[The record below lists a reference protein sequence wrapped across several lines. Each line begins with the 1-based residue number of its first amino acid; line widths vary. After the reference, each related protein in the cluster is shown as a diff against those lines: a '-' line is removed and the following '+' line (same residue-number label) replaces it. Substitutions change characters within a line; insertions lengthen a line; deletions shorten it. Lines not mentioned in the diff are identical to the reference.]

1 MSLGKRLFLLILTLF
16 ILSMLA
22 VQVVT
27 IRQTTVQF
35 NDVLRSFQASM
46 AAIQRVAAESFHD
59 MSVQAAR
66 DLLLEITMA
75 AGDSLQPGESEKFL
89 YLARQQDAIPDLQ
102 EFSFYGP
109 DGRVEMSS
117 VPEAKGRAIPPD
129 VWEEGQKTK
138 EVVIREDEGAYLL
151 FEPLMAN
158 GDMVRF
164 HPEWKVGQYYGMLHI
179 RFSKERMN
187 HVVKESDRHTAE
199 GLEAAR
205 GVYRA
210 ARTRIIGVGALIVAS
225 CLVAMGVLLGLL
237 IRNKLTRPIERV
249 IESLTGG
256 AAQVNEASGQVAASS
271 QSLAEGASEQA
282 SSLEESSAALEEMA
296 SMTRQNADNAG
307 HANRLMSEAEQMVNR
322 GVAVMQRMS
331 GTMEQIKG
339 SSAETAKIIKTIDEI
354 AFQTNLLALNA
365 AVEAARAGEAGKG
378 FAVVAE
384 EVRNLARRAADA
396 AKNTAALIEE
406 STRHADAG
414 VNVSTDMAKDLREI
428 QASTSKVATLISE
441 IAAASKEQAQGIE
454 QVNTAVSEMDKVV
467 QGNAAHA
474 EESASAAQELES
486 QSRDLDATIAE
497 LIWIVTGK
505 REEGV
510 LEAEGRSGAASPAAV
525 PDRAA
530 KSLRV
535 EGAPKALPGRS
546 EQG

>member
-22 VQVVT
+22 VQTVS

-35 NDVLRSFQASM
+35 NEVLRSFQSTMEAVRSM
-46 AAIQRVAAESFHD
+46 ATESFHG
-59 MSVQAAR
+59 MSVQSAR

-75 AGDSLQPGESEKFL
+75 AGDSLQPGEGEKFM
-89 YLARQQDAIPDLQ
+89 YLARQQAAIEGLL

-117 VPEAKGRAIPPD
+117 VAEARGRAIPPD

-138 EVVIREDEGAYLL
+138 DVVVREDEGAYLL

-187 HVVKESDRHTAE
+187 HMVKESDRHTAE
-199 GLEAAR
+199 GLAAAR
-205 GVYRA
+205 AMYGA
-210 ARTRIIGVGALIVAS
+210 ARTRIIGIGVVIVAI

-249 IESLTGG
+249 IESLSSG
-256 AAQVNEASGQVAASS
+256 AAQVNDASGQVASSS
-271 QSLAEGASEQA
+271 QALADGASQQA

-307 HANRLMSEAEQMVNR
+307 HANGLMNETEQLVNR

-331 GTMEQIKG
+331 GTMEQITA
-339 SSAETAKIIKTIDEI
+339 SSVQTAKIIKTIDEI

-384 EVRNLARRAADA
+384 EVRNLARRSAEAAR
-396 AKNTAALIEE
+396 NTSDLIEE
-406 STRHADAG
+406 SSKHADAG
-414 VNVSTDMAKDLREI
+414 VSVSSDMAKDLQGI
-428 QASTSKVATLISE
+428 QVSAGKMATLISE
-441 IAAASKEQAQGIE
+441 IAAASKEQAQGID

-474 EESASAAQELES
+474 EESAGAAQELES
-486 QSRDLDATIAE
+486 QSRDLDATIAD
-497 LIWIVTGK
+497 LTMIVTGK
-505 REEGV
+505 SGTGTVRERPP
-510 LEAEGRSGAASPAAV
+510 EAAKVPSGRARPPAAAL
-525 PDRAA
+525 P
-530 KSLRV
+530 
-535 EGAPKALPGRS
+535 APARKALPAGK
-546 EQG
+546 

>member
-16 ILSMLA
+16 VLSMLA
-22 VQVVT
+22 VQTVT

-35 NDVLRSFQASM
+35 NKVLGGFQSSM

-59 MSVQAAR
+59 MSVQSAR

-75 AGDSLQPGESEKFL
+75 AGDSLQPGEGEKFL
-89 YLARQQDAIPDLQ
+89 YLAKQQASIEDLL

-151 FEPLMAN
+151 FEPLLAN
-158 GDMVRF
+158 GDLVRF

-187 HVVKESDRHTAE
+187 HVVKESDRHATE
-199 GLEAAR
+199 GLASAR
-205 GVYRA
+205 AMYGAV
-210 ARTRIIGVGALIVAS
+210 RTRIIGIGILIVGI

-237 IRNKLTRPIERV
+237 IRNKLTRPIEQV
-249 IESLTGG
+249 IESLSAG
-256 AAQVNEASGQVAASS
+256 AAQVNGASGQVASSS
-271 QSLAEGASEQA
+271 QSLAEGASAQA

-307 HANRLMSEAEQMVNR
+307 HANRLMSETEQLVNQ
-322 GVAVMQRMS
+322 GAAVMERMS
-331 GTMEQIKG
+331 GTMGEIKG

-384 EVRNLARRAADA
+384 EVRNLARRSAEAARS
-396 AKNTAALIEE
+396 TAALIEE

-414 VNVSTDMAKDLREI
+414 VQVSADMARDLKEI
-428 QASTSKVATLISE
+428 QASTGKVATLVSE
-441 IAAASKEQAQGIE
+441 IASASKEQAQGID

-486 QSRDLDATIAE
+486 QSRDLDAMIAE

-505 REEGV
+505 RETPPAGGHPVGAGAQKVHDEKPRIPPSAGV
-510 LEAEGRSGAASPAAV
+510 
-525 PDRAA
+525 
-530 KSLRV
+530 
-535 EGAPKALPGRS
+535 PKALPPRKHPG
-546 EQG
+546 